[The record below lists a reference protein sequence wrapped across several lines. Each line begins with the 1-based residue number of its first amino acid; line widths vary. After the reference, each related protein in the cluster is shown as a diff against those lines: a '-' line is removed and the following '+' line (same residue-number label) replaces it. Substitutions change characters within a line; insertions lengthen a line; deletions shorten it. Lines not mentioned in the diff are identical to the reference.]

1 MKKLF
6 ISNLPKDASEE
17 SVRALFSKFGRVHSI
32 EINTDIFTGKCRGIG
47 FVKMEGHE
55 ARAAIAG
62 LNGKMLNKSI
72 LNVRFAD
79 GQKGRQR
86 SRQVR

>member
-17 SVRALFSKFGRVHSI
+17 SVRELFSKFGRVHAV
-32 EINTDIFTGKCRGIG
+32 EINTDIFSGKCRGIG

-55 ARAAIAG
+55 ARAAIAE
-62 LNGKMLNKSI
+62 LNGMMLNENV
-72 LNVRFAD
+72 LRVRFED
-79 GQKGRQR
+79 KQKGRQR
-86 SRQVR
+86 SRRFR